1 MRRLRATIPAAALL
15 AAAMLASAGCA
26 TVEGRVDPAMFPA
39 AREAAA
45 DRSTAAPSARDR
57 SAADRSPVAIGL
69 ALPAQLVAQEHLG
82 ERLNDSTATRV
93 RVPIGRIVEAAGLR
107 ALAET
112 FEGGVRRTD
121 DGDLR
126 ADSGD
131 PAGAVAAVVAIT
143 RIEVDYRDEL
153 RYFVPLG
160 PLILSDSRLT
170 LRLVLGAELRDPA
183 GRPLWSKTLDS
194 GAIEPHT
201 LRSPLAK
208 GYEDR
213 PTSVI
218 RLAHQAAWRLLLD
231 LAREARDWVEAEH
244 SRERRL

>member
-1 MRRLRATIPAAALL
+1 
-15 AAAMLASAGCA
+15 MLASAGC
-26 TVEGRVDPAMFPA
+26 TTIDGRVDPAMFPP

-45 DRSTAAPSARDR
+45 DRTATDPSAANR
-57 SAADRSPVAIGL
+57 STPGRSHVAIGL
-69 ALPAQLVAQEHLG
+69 ALPTALVAQEYLG
-82 ERLNDSTATRV
+82 ERLDDSMATRV
-93 RVPIGRIVEAAGLR
+93 RVPIGRIVEAAALR
-107 ALAET
+107 TLAET
-112 FEGGVRRTD
+112 FDAGVRRTD
-121 DGDLR
+121 AGDAR
-126 ADSGD
+126 TDSGD
-131 PAGAVAAVVAIT
+131 TAGAVAAVVAIT
-143 RIEVDYRDEL
+143 RIEMNYRDEL

-170 LRLVLGAELRDPA
+170 VRLVLDAELRDPA

-194 GAIEPHT
+194 GAIEPRT
-201 LRSPLAK
+201 PRSPLSR

-218 RLAHQAAWRLLLD
+218 RLVHQAAWRLLLD

>member
-1 MRRLRATIPAAALL
+1 VTIRRWPAKIPAAALL
-15 AAAMLASAGCA
+15 AAAMLAGAGCA
-26 TVEGRVDPAMFPA
+26 TVDGRVDPAMFLA
-39 AREAAA
+39 AREAA
-45 DRSTAAPSARDR
+45 TDR

-69 ALPAQLVAQEHLG
+69 ALPAPLVAQAYLG
-82 ERLNDSTATRV
+82 ERLDDSMATRV
-93 RVPIGRIVEAAGLR
+93 RVPIGRIVEAAALR
-107 ALAET
+107 TLAGT
-112 FEGGVRRTD
+112 FDGGVRRTD
-121 DGDLR
+121 G
-126 ADSGD
+126 GD
-131 PAGAVAAVVAIT
+131 PRTDPGDTAGAVAAVVAIT
-143 RIEVDYRDEL
+143 RIEMNYRDEL

-170 LRLVLGAELRDPA
+170 VRLVLGAELRDPA

-194 GAIEPHT
+194 GAIEPRT
-201 LRSPLAK
+201 PRSPLAK

-231 LAREARDWVEAEH
+231 LAREARDWIEAEH